1 MPKKRIE
8 SSSSTLA
15 SPKPSGTNIPKTAGI
30 LLSPERKKIVSGWIS
45 HHLQSIDIDKA
56 AKQHGYHNFHVSRSA
71 IRVVGAKAKNPL
83 DPDSKPD
90 TGYYRLIIAF
100 KSEDKEFRAAVK
112 AVARIRIDS
121 YQSTGDDFIQTF
133 DNLNC
138 QYNRHTVNI
147 LFQEFQ
153 ESHTKW
159 SEENPTGWTKQEF
172 DEAWKMIALALKGK
186 SILMVRGK
194 KSAAGIDVNG
204 KELFAQHIEDAVLT
218 MPEPE
223 SILTNIIS
231 KLPNGLSRAIADAT
245 ERSAKG
251 VYHHRPEVLSQILD
265 PLTGAALSIGRSLQ
279 GPSIN

>member
-1 MPKKRIE
+1 MPKKPI
-8 SSSSTLA
+8 TV
-15 SPKPSGTNIPKTAGI
+15 PINAGI
-30 LLSPERKKIVSGWIS
+30 ALSLERKKTVTGWIS
-45 HHLQSIDIDKA
+45 HHIQSIDIDKA
-56 AKQHGYHNFHVSRSA
+56 AKLHGYYNFHVSRSA
-71 IRVVGAKAKNPL
+71 IRVVGAKPHDKL

-121 YQSTGDDFIQTF
+121 YQSAGDDFIQTF

-138 QYNRHTVNI
+138 KYNRHTVNL
-147 LFQEFQ
+147 LFQEFK
-153 ESHTKW
+153 ESHSKQ
-159 SEENPTGWTKQEF
+159 SPENPDGWTEQEF
-172 DEAWKMIALALKGK
+172 YEAWKMIAQALKGK

-204 KELFAQHIEDAVLT
+204 KEIFAQHIEDAVLT

-223 SILTNIIS
+223 SILTKVFARIPDGIAKAVGS
-231 KLPNGLSRAIADAT
+231 EIEHVAKAIHTNVPFALARFTDPVTAAT
-245 ERSAKG
+245 
-251 VYHHRPEVLSQILD
+251 LNL
-265 PLTGAALSIGRSLQ
+265 GRTLQ